1 MGRIIQVECIEVNV
15 PLLKP
20 LPVGTTIVTH
30 RGYAIVKVTLE
41 GGVVGVGYCYTR
53 AMPMAE
59 IINSALAPEVIGKDS
74 DFPEKIRQHLLAKFW
89 HSAEHGTFTAALSAL
104 DIAIWD
110 ALGKENMISL
120 AKSLGQQHEKV
131 LVCSVVGYEYD
142 DEETALIDE
151 VTSSVKAGFT
161 SFKMV
166 TGAGTV
172 QRDTQ
177 RVRIVREL
185 IGPEAKLAVDAF
197 RSFKDLDDAVR
208 RINAIK
214 EHDITFVEDPFHE
227 SLGTLAVNL
236 RERTGVSIAFGES
249 QTGHRSI
256 GSLVTQGFIDVVR
269 IDALI
274 VGGVREFM
282 AAAAIASSRGL
293 PVATHV
299 HSEIHIH
306 FAAAINNLYSGG
318 LEYMNPNNNVDVLHT
333 LMKNPLTVVRGE
345 ALVPTDPGL
354 GIDWNWDEINKH
366 AKK

>member
-1 MGRIIQVECIEVNV
+1 MGRIIQVECLEVNV

-53 AMPMAE
+53 AMPMAK
-59 IINSALAPEVIGKDS
+59 IINSALAPEVVGKDS

-110 ALGKENMISL
+110 ALGKENSISL
-120 AKSLGQQHEKV
+120 SRMLGQQHEKV
-131 LVCSVVGYEYD
+131 LLCTVIGYEYD
-142 DEETALIDE
+142 DHEAGLIAE
-151 VTSSVKAGFT
+151 VEASLQAGFK

-166 TGAGTV
+166 TGAGSPM
-172 QRDTQ
+172 RDAE
-177 RVRIVREL
+177 RVKIVREL

-197 RSFKDLDDAVR
+197 RSFKDLDDAR
-208 RINAIK
+208 RRVEAIK
-214 EHDITFVEDPFHE
+214 QYDISFVEDPFNE
-227 SLGTLAVNL
+227 SLGALAVDL
-236 RERTGVSIAFGES
+236 RTRTGALIAFGES
-249 QTGHRSI
+249 QSSHRSI
-256 GSLVTQGFIDVVR
+256 ASLVSQNYVDVVR

-282 AAAAIASSRGL
+282 SSAAIASARGL
-293 PVATHV
+293 PVATHI

-306 FAAAINNLYSGG
+306 FAASINNLYSGG
-318 LEYMNPNNNVDVLHT
+318 LEYMNPMNNVDVIHR
-333 LMKNPLTVVRGE
+333 LMDNPLEVKDGY
-345 ALVPTDPGL
+345 AIVPTKPGL
-354 GIDWNWDEINKH
+354 GIDWNWKEI
-366 AKK
+366 KKYD